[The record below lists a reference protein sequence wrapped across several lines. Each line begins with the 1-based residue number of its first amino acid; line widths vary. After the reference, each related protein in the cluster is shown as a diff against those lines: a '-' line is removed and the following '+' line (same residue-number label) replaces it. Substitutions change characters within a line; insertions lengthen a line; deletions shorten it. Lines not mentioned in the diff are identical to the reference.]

1 MAETTT
7 HILTGQSDELHKPQ
21 PGDYQVWYIPQI
33 PMPAFRATLP
43 RNTGVWEKL
52 TDLEVA
58 EIAAEIANLLGEF
71 SLYEYENR
79 VKPDYTDAGGVARIQ
94 SVVGDK
100 VDTIDVD
107 WDAEV
112 QYAAEVAA

>member
-1 MAETTT
+1 MIALSPDVGIHLDPDGKDTVTVFC
-7 HILTGQSDELHKPQ
+7 GND
-21 PGDYQVWYIPQI
+21 GCQI

-58 EIAAEIANLLGEF
+58 EIAAEIANLLAVF

-79 VKPDYTDAGGVARIQ
+79 VKPDYTDAGGVTRIQ

-107 WDAEV
+107 FDCDFDDNGT
-112 QYAAEVAA
+112 YLP